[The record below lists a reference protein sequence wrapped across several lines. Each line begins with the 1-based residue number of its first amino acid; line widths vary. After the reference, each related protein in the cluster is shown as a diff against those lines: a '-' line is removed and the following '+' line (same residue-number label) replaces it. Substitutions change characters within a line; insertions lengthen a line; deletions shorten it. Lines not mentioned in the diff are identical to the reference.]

1 MTALTSELATITC
14 KEERNLSTVTFV
26 EHDGTS
32 HDADLVEGESLME
45 IATSSAVPGIDA
57 DCGGE
62 AACGT
67 CHILVDSEWIS
78 TTGRRTDVENQM
90 IEMSPECEPNSRLA
104 CQIIATASM
113 DGLKVRLPEFQM

>member
-1 MTALTSELATITC
+1 M
-14 KEERNLSTVTFV
+14 STVTFV
-26 EHDGTS
+26 EYDGTS

-45 IATSSAVPGIDA
+45 IATSSAVPGIGG

-67 CHILVDSEWIS
+67 CHILVDGDWIS
-78 TTGRRTDVENQM
+78 TTGRRSDEESQM
-90 IEMSPECEPNSRLA
+90 LEMSPECEPNSRLA
-104 CQIIATASM
+104 CQVIAAAGM

>member
-1 MTALTSELATITC
+1 M
-14 KEERNLSTVTFV
+14 STVTFV

-45 IATSSAVPGIDA
+45 IAMSSAVPGIDG

-67 CHILVDSEWIS
+67 CHIFIDSGWIS
-78 TTGRRTDVENQM
+78 TTGRRTDEESRM
-90 IEMSPECEPNSRLA
+90 LEMSPEYEPNSRLA
-104 CQIIATASM
+104 CQVVAAAGM